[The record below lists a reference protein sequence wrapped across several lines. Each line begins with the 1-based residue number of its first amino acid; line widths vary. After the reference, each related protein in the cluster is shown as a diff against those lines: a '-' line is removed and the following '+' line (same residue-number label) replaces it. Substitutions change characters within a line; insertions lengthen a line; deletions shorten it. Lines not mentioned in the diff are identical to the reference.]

1 MTEHET
7 PPRPLVLTDEDID
20 ALDRARYRLW
30 CMDAYRD
37 GYKEGLEAARRELE
51 EEQEQDE
58 ERG

>member
-1 MTEHET
+1 MTDHET
-7 PPRPLVLTDEDID
+7 PPRPCIITDEDID

-37 GYKEGLEAARRELE
+37 GYRQGLEAARREME
-51 EEQEQDE
+51 EEQEQE